1 MGFTI
6 QQKTYEVVPTGD
18 YPAEIDQI
26 DLEQGQFGEQLKF
39 TFRLLNREDG
49 KTMWGWASA
58 SFTPKS
64 KLYAWTRAAMGGQTI
79 PPSYNLNTDHLIGKR
94 VLLTVV
100 ISRKDDGAEYN
111 KIQDVRPYLN
121 GNAGQVVASHSDAGV
136 TATLYATQRPPTPE
150 PPPIYMD
157 GVSF

>member
-26 DLEQGQFGEQLKF
+26 DLEQGQSCPQLTF
-39 TFRLLNREDG
+39 PFRLPIREDG
-49 KTMWGWASA
+49 KPMCGWASA

-64 KLYAWTRAAMGGQTI
+64 KLYAWTRAAMGGQMI

-121 GNAGQVVASHSDAGV
+121 GNAQPVAAA
-136 TATLYATQRPPTPE
+136 TA
-150 PPPIYMD
+150 PIYLD
-157 GVSF
+157 GNSF